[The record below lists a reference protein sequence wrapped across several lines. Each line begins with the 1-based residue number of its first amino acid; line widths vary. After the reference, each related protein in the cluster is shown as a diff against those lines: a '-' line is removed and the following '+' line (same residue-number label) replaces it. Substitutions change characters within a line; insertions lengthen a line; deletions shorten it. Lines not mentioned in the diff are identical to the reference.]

1 MNKSY
6 ELNDYIQ
13 EAVEK
18 YSPSIIRIAFTYVK
32 NMADA
37 EDILQDT
44 FLSFLQLNPLFESAE
59 HEKAWF
65 IRVAIN
71 KSKNYLKS
79 GWFKNKVPLTEDLSY
94 MPEEEHGLLEEVMKL
109 DEKYRIPI
117 HLFYYEGYSID
128 EIADLMQ
135 AKSTTIKTWLSR
147 GRKILKKKLGGFDYE
162 PEIIQAGYEPSENPC
177 GYE

>member
-1 MNKSY
+1 MDDSCEFN
-6 ELNDYIQ
+6 ECIQ
-13 EAVEK
+13 QIVEK

-32 NMADA
+32 NMEDA

-44 FLSFLQLNPLFESAE
+44 FLSFLQLNPSFESAE

-65 IRVAIN
+65 IRVVIN

-79 GWFKNKVPLTEDLSY
+79 GWIKNRVPLTEDLSY
-94 MPEEEHGLLEEVMKL
+94 MPREEHGILEEVMKL

-117 HLFYYEGYSID
+117 HLFYYENYSIN

-135 AKSTTIKTWLSR
+135 TKSSTIKTWLSR
-147 GRKILKKKLGGFDYE
+147 GRNILKKKLGGSDNE
-162 PEIIQAGYEPSENPC
+162 QEIIQASYEPSENTSR
-177 GYE
+177 YE